1 MNVITNESL
10 EVLDVVKTYEMKNL
24 EETNFKTVLLERIKK
39 NLEEFK
45 MNILETE
52 LKEKIEIV
60 QKIWNEARK
69 ILKEM
74 NESDWVIM
82 SKTYWN

>member
-10 EVLDVVKTYEMKNL
+10 KVLNVVKTYEMKNL
-24 EETNFKTVLLERIKK
+24 EEIDFKTVVLERIKK

-45 MNILETE
+45 MNVLETE

-74 NESDWVIM
+74 NESD
-82 SKTYWN
+82 

>member
-10 EVLDVVKTYEMKNL
+10 EALDVVKTYEMKNL
-24 EETNFKTVLLERIKK
+24 EERNFKTVVLERIKK

-45 MNILETE
+45 MIVLETE

-60 QKIWNEARK
+60 QKI
-69 ILKEM
+69 
-74 NESDWVIM
+74 
-82 SKTYWN
+82 

>member
-52 LKEKIEIV
+52 LKEKI
-60 QKIWNEARK
+60 WNEARK

-74 NESDWVIM
+74 NESDWIIM

>member
-24 EETNFKTVLLERIKK
+24 EEINFKTVVLERIKK

-45 MNILETE
+45 MNVLETE
-52 LKEKIEIV
+52 LKGKIEIV
-60 QKIWNEARK
+60 QKI
-69 ILKEM
+69 
-74 NESDWVIM
+74 
-82 SKTYWN
+82 

>member
-10 EVLDVVKTYEMKNL
+10 EALDVVKTYEMKNL
-24 EETNFKTVLLERIKK
+24 EERNFKTVVLERIKK

-45 MNILETE
+45 MNVLETE

-74 NESDWVIM
+74 NESD
-82 SKTYWN
+82 

>member
-10 EVLDVVKTYEMKNL
+10 KVLNVVKTYEMKNL
-24 EETNFKTVLLERIKK
+24 EEIDFKTVVLERIKK

-45 MNILETE
+45 MNVLETE

-60 QKIWNEARK
+60 QKI
-69 ILKEM
+69 EM
-74 NESDWVIM
+74 KQE
-82 SKTYWN
+82 KY

>member
-10 EVLDVVKTYEMKNL
+10 KVLNVVKTYEMKNL
-24 EETNFKTVLLERIKK
+24 EEINFKTVVLERIKK

-45 MNILETE
+45 MNVLETE

-74 NESDWVIM
+74 NESD
-82 SKTYWN
+82 

>member
-10 EVLDVVKTYEMKNL
+10 KVLNVVKTYEMKNL
-24 EETNFKTVLLERIKK
+24 EEINFKTVVLERIKK

-45 MNILETE
+45 MNVLETE

-60 QKIWNEARK
+60 QKI
-69 ILKEM
+69 
-74 NESDWVIM
+74 
-82 SKTYWN
+82 

>member
-24 EETNFKTVLLERIKK
+24 EEINFKTVVLERIKK

-45 MNILETE
+45 MNVLETE
-52 LKEKIEIV
+52 LEEKIEIV

-74 NESDWVIM
+74 NESD
-82 SKTYWN
+82 